1 MKNPSLALAIILA
14 SAVSAKE
21 RGAACFNRA
30 PAAYNQMDIA
40 PSAPRHI
47 RQHQRQ
53 APPVLWTEEEM
64 AEQHALEKNRRRL
77 SQRYH
82 QQRSTTSKQTRKEEA
97 RTTTTLTAAST
108 GIKYRFSNQAP
119 TMAPAN
125 DSTEPAPS
133 YQRNDL
139 DTPYSNVGVQH
150 AHEFSAAPVATR
162 IMEQQQQEEA
172 AVHSHDE
179 QEPQQSSVP
188 LSSAHMS
195 A

>member
-82 QQRSTTSKQTRKEEA
+82 QQRSTTSKQTRKDEA
-97 RTTTTLTAAST
+97 RTTTTLTAASS

-162 IMEQQQQEEA
+162 IMEQQQQEA
-172 AVHSHDE
+172 AVHSQE
-179 QEPQQSSVP
+179 QKPQSSVP

>member
-82 QQRSTTSKQTRKEEA
+82 QQRSTTSKQTRKDEA
-97 RTTTTLTAAST
+97 RTTTTLTAASS

-125 DSTEPAPS
+125 DATEPAPS

-162 IMEQQQQEEA
+162 IMEQQQQEA
-172 AVHSHDE
+172 AVHSQE
-179 QEPQQSSVP
+179 QKPQSSVP